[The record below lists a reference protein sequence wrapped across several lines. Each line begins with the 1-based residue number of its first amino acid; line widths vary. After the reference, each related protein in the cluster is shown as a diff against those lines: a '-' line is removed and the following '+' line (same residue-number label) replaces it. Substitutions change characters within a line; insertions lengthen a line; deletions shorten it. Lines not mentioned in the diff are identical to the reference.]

1 LKAARPKSRENR
13 SAKQFQNHPT
23 FRLFCLSKTTY
34 CRTMQEAKTSPA
46 SAPLTALIVEYYSET
61 GLDYGTWSRQFNM
74 HFGYWRW
81 PFNPLRRERM
91 LEEMNRQVIQRLQ
104 LTEADLSI
112 FDLGCGLAA
121 PARSLARAHPQKRVI
136 GVTIVPW
143 QIQKAEELNQAA
155 GLDGQISLLQANYLQ
170 IPLPAGAADAAY
182 ALESCCH
189 SPGRDKALFVKELHR
204 ILRPGGR
211 FVLVDGCT
219 KTDPE
224 RWNPI
229 FRRSMKEVCE
239 GWALPA
245 FPDLAGLT
253 SRLAEAGFEEIQVE
267 EISWQVAPSALHA
280 PWTVAWFIF
289 QKWREGEKLNRVRWG
304 HLKAC
309 LLGLVLGMH
318 RWSFGYYIIS
328 GKKRV

>member
-1 LKAARPKSRENR
+1 MQKSKN
-13 SAKQFQNHPT
+13 P
-23 FRLFCLSKTTY
+23 
-34 CRTMQEAKTSPA
+34 PA
-46 SAPLTALIVEYYSET
+46 TAPITAPIVEYYNET
-61 GLDYGTWSRQFNM
+61 GLDYGSWSKEFNM

-91 LEEMNRQVIQRLQ
+91 LEEMNLQVIQRLQ
-104 LTEADLSI
+104 LTEADQSI

-121 PARSLARAHPQKRVI
+121 PARSLARVHPGKRI
-136 GVTIVPW
+136 TGVTIVPW
-143 QIQKAEELNQAA
+143 QVQKAEALNRAA
-155 GLDGQISLLQANYLQ
+155 GLDEQISLLQANYLQ

-189 SPGRDKALFVKELHR
+189 SPGLDKALFVEELHR

-219 KTDPE
+219 KTPA
-224 RWNPI
+224 RQWNPV
-229 FRRSMKEVCE
+229 FRRCMNTVCA

-245 FPDLAGLT
+245 FPDLAGLKRQLET
-253 SRLAEAGFEEIQVE
+253 AGFEDIQAE
-267 EISWQVAPSALHA
+267 DISWQVAPSALHS
-280 PWTVAWFIF
+280 PWCVARFIF

-318 RWSFGYYIIS
+318 RQHFGYYMIS
-328 GKKRV
+328 GKKGA